1 MSDLFTNTIGRPSQ
15 LRLVQLGRMTRIGH
29 AALAEPESV
38 CGPDTL
44 LPLHLTHTNMTYC
57 VAIKLNAG
65 LVFLSDSRTNAGLDQ
80 ISTFRKM
87 IVYEKP
93 GDRFMVLLS
102 AGNLS
107 ISQSVRE
114 ILQVEQLK
122 EHPDSEPITI
132 WNAKSMFDAARVLG
146 SAIRHVYER
155 DSAALQRSGVDF
167 NVSLIFGGQIR
178 GEGMRLF
185 QVYSPGNF
193 IEATPE
199 TPYFQVGE
207 SKYGKPVLDRVITP
221 TTPLDEAAK
230 CVLVSMDSTLKSN
243 LSVGLPLDLVVY
255 EADHFQTDKVV
266 CIDENNPYLKMLH
279 SSWGEKLREVFDSIE
294 DPMWNGE
301 QTNVPLMIQ
310 TGTSGPLRKITKPD
324 ERLI

>member
-1 MSDLFTNTIGRPSQ
+1 
-15 LRLVQLGRMTRIGH
+15 
-29 AALAEPESV
+29 
-38 CGPDTL
+38 
-44 LPLHLTHTNMTYC
+44 MTYC
-57 VAIKLNAG
+57 VAIKLDAG

-114 ILQVEQLK
+114 ILQIEQLK
-122 EHPDSEPITI
+122 ETEDSEPITI

-146 SAIRHVYER
+146 SAVRHVYDR
-155 DSAALQRSGVDF
+155 DAQALKQSGVDF
-167 NVSLIFGGQIR
+167 NVSLIFGGQIK

-185 QVYSPGNF
+185 QMYSAGNF

-207 SKYGKPVLDRVITP
+207 SKYGKPVLDRVLMP
-221 TTPLDEAAK
+221 SLPLDEAAK
-230 CVLVSMDSTLKSN
+230 CALVSMDSTLKSN

-255 EADHFQTDKVV
+255 EADRLQSDKVV
-266 CIDENNPYLKMLH
+266 CIDNDNPYFQMLH
-279 SSWGEKLREVFDSIE
+279 NNWGHKLRQVFDSLE
-294 DPMWNGE
+294 DPVWNGGA
-301 QTNVPLMIQ
+301 TTIPLVVA
-310 TGTSGPLRKITKPD
+310 SARAKPLRKITSPEEK
-324 ERLI
+324 LI

>member
-1 MSDLFTNTIGRPSQ
+1 
-15 LRLVQLGRMTRIGH
+15 
-29 AALAEPESV
+29 
-38 CGPDTL
+38 
-44 LPLHLTHTNMTYC
+44 MTYC

-87 IVYEKP
+87 IVYEKAD
-93 GDRFMVLLS
+93 DRFMVLLS

-114 ILQVEQLK
+114 ILQVERLK
-122 EHPDSEPITI
+122 ENDDDEGITI

-146 SAIRHVYER
+146 SAIRKVYDR
-155 DSAALQRSGVDF
+155 DAASLKQSGVDF
-167 NVSLIFGGQIR
+167 NVSLIFGGQIQ

-185 QVYSPGNF
+185 QVYSAGNF

-230 CVLVSMDSTLKSN
+230 CALVSMDSTLKSN
-243 LSVGLPLDLVVY
+243 LSVGLPLDMVIYDVNTF
-255 EADHFQTDKVV
+255 HTDKVV
-266 CIDENNPYLKMLH
+266 CIDENNPYFRMLH
-279 SSWGEKLREVFDSIE
+279 GSWGQKLREVFDSIE
-294 DPMWNGE
+294 DPAWDGHE
-301 QTNVPLMIQ
+301 TEVPLIVA
-310 TGTSGPLRKITKPD
+310 SARSLPLKKITTPD

>member
-1 MSDLFTNTIGRPSQ
+1 
-15 LRLVQLGRMTRIGH
+15 
-29 AALAEPESV
+29 
-38 CGPDTL
+38 
-44 LPLHLTHTNMTYC
+44 MTYC
-57 VAIKLNAG
+57 VALKLNAG

-80 ISTFRKM
+80 IGTFRKM

-93 GDRFMVLLS
+93 GERFMVLLS

-122 EHPDSEPITI
+122 EHDTGEPITI
-132 WNAKSMFDAARVLG
+132 WNAKSMFDAVRVLG
-146 SAIRHVYER
+146 AAVRHVYER
-155 DSAALQRSGVDF
+155 DGASLKKAGVDF
-167 NVSLIFGGQIR
+167 NVSLIFGGQIK

-221 TTPLDEAAK
+221 DTPLNEAAK
-230 CVLVSMDSTLKSN
+230 CALVSMDSTLKSN
-243 LSVGLPLDLVVY
+243 LTVGLPLDLVVY
-255 EADHFQTDKVV
+255 EADRFQSDKVV
-266 CIDENNPYLKMLH
+266 CIDENNPYFRMMH
-279 SSWGEKLREVFDSIE
+279 NSWGQKLREVFDSIE
-294 DPMWNGE
+294 DPMWNGGH
-301 QTNVPLMIQ
+301 TDVPLMV
-310 TGTSGPLRKITKPD
+310 SSSHAKPLKKITTPEEK
-324 ERLI
+324 LI

>member
-1 MSDLFTNTIGRPSQ
+1 
-15 LRLVQLGRMTRIGH
+15 
-29 AALAEPESV
+29 
-38 CGPDTL
+38 
-44 LPLHLTHTNMTYC
+44 MTYC

-87 IVYEKP
+87 IIYEKP
-93 GDRFMVLLS
+93 EDRFMVLLS

-122 EHPDSEPITI
+122 DPDGGPPITI

-146 SAIRHVYER
+146 AAIRRVHER
-155 DSAALQRSGVDF
+155 DAEDLKHAGVEF

-185 QVYSPGNF
+185 QMYSAGNF

-221 TTPLDEAAK
+221 DTPLDEAAK
-230 CVLVSMDSTLKSN
+230 CALVSMDSTLKSN
-243 LSVGLPLDLVVY
+243 LSVGLPLDMVVY
-255 EADHFQTDKVV
+255 EVNTLQTDKVV
-266 CIDENNPYLKMLH
+266 CIDHENPYFRMLH
-279 SSWGEKLREVFDSIE
+279 NSWGTKLREVFDSIE
-294 DPMWNGE
+294 DPMWTGGE
-301 QTNVPLMIQ
+301 TQVPLL
-310 TGTSGPLRKITKPD
+310 TPLTRNQPLKKITSPEEK
-324 ERLI
+324 LI